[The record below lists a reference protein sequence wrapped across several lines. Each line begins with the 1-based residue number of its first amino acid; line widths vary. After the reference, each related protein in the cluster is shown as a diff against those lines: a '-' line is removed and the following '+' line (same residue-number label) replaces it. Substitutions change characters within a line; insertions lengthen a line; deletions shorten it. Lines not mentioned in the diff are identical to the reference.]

1 MTSPPDRFEHYELLK
16 NPDGSLVELGHGAMG
31 VTYKAFDTSLHCPV
45 ALKMISAEY
54 LNDPTAEE
62 RFLREA
68 RGAAQLR
75 HRNVAS
81 VFHLGR
87 CGESHYYAMEFIDG
101 ETVDALVKKSGPFD
115 CAFALEVAK
124 QVSAALIAAHQQG
137 LVHRDIKPSNLMIS
151 RECDGDVVVKVI
163 DFGLVKSSM
172 VSTVGGT
179 LTSSGFVGTPY
190 FASPEQL
197 DQRPEDIRSDIYSLG
212 VTLWFMLTGKPTF
225 LGSVAS
231 VILQHLEK
239 VPSFQSLAVLPAEVV
254 GLLRRMLEKD
264 VAKRFQTPTELRAEI
279 KRCLAS
285 LSGADG
291 NMVTQPMDESER
303 LQAVAMSSGSGLH
316 ARPGVG
322 AILGGR
328 YRLIEDLNP
337 GNPHR
342 TFHAED
348 IERRRRVRVKVVDDD
363 PALFRYLEAELG
375 KLKVEPNVHFIEV
388 LAATRPATGDG
399 VGLIV
404 LEWIDGFSLCE
415 LLRARHELPPRE
427 VVVLLEQIAPAID
440 AARRLGLQLEL
451 SLRDILVA
459 FPDNGD
465 ESGDD
470 VMLRC
475 PLAEWPTFVVKLN
488 PLGRLPEFES
498 GDPSLA
504 GQTMV
509 PGPNHGS
516 EVPQFGRIAYDL
528 LGGAPNGFAPL
539 ANLPE
544 QANEVLRRGL
554 NPETAYPSASELVKA
569 LAVSAVQDF
578 STAPASPPSSA
589 RVTESRPV
597 RKIAA
602 PPPSMAAAPA
612 PRFEIPRTWR
622 AVPVSWRMGL
632 GAVALVGLIASIWP
646 RNPDTKAPTPAPIS
660 KASTPV
666 APARPP
672 LRAGRA
678 WTNSLGMAYVPFDGI
693 HFAKSE
699 TRVCDFGAFVN
710 ATGYDAVGGM
720 YSLQRGGFKQHGHAW
735 NNPGFQQA
743 PEHPV
748 VGVSWEDANQFCAWL
763 TQKERAEGTLNGAQ
777 YYRLPSDRE
786 WSLAAGLTSETGA
799 TPEDRRGKIKD
810 VYPWGKVF
818 PPPSGA
824 GNYAGSEAR
833 PTTPERWA
841 TISGYHDPFP
851 RTGAAGSFAPNAAG
865 LTELGGN
872 VWEWC
877 LDPYNKTTRW
887 RVLRGGSWA
896 TSSAGEILSSFRR
909 GFDPNFRHD
918 DVGFRCV
925 IATDGR

>member
-1 MTSPPDRFEHYELLK
+1 MTTPPDKFEHYELLK

-31 VTYKAFDTSLHCPV
+31 VTYKAFDTNLHCPV
-45 ALKMISAEY
+45 ALKMINAEY
-54 LNDPTAEE
+54 LNDPSAEE

-87 CGESHYYAMEFIDG
+87 CGEAHYYAMEFIDG
-101 ETVDALVKKSGPFD
+101 QTVDALVKRDGAFD
-115 CAFALEVAK
+115 CALALEVAK
-124 QVSAALIAAHQQG
+124 QISAALIAAHQQG

-151 RECDGDVVVKVI
+151 RECDGDIVVKVI

-172 VSTVGGT
+172 VSTAGGS

-231 VILQHLEK
+231 VIMQHLEK

-254 GLLRRMLEKD
+254 QLLRHMLEKD
-264 VAKRFQTPTELRAEI
+264 VEKRLQTPAELRAEI
-279 KRCLAS
+279 KRCIAGLGSADQTAVTQALENDARS
-285 LSGADG
+285 QVVALSG
-291 NMVTQPMDESER
+291 T
-303 LQAVAMSSGSGLH
+303 SGLR

-322 AILGGR
+322 TVLGER

-348 IERRRRVRVKVVDDD
+348 TERKQRVRVKVVDDD

-375 KLKVEPNVHFIEV
+375 KLKIEPNAHFIEV
-388 LAATRPATGDG
+388 LAATRPATGDA

-427 VVVLLEQIAPAID
+427 VVVLLDQIAPAID
-440 AARRLGLQLEL
+440 AARRLGIQLEL

-459 FPDNGD
+459 FPEDGN

-475 PLAEWPTFVVKLN
+475 PLAEWPNFVVKLN

-504 GQTMV
+504 EQTMV
-509 PGPNHGS
+509 PGPKHGT
-516 EVPQFGRIAYDL
+516 EVPQLGRIAYDL

-544 QANEVLRRGL
+544 QGNEILRRCL
-554 NPETAYPSASELVKA
+554 NPETTYPSAGEFVKA
-569 LAVSAVQDF
+569 LGGFAAQEISAAPARSAEPKPSRKIAPPPPGPTAPPLRSPEPLRARGPWLAGLTALAVIGLIAAVWPR
-578 STAPASPPSSA
+578 SSPTPLPAPTATPKNTAPA
-589 RVTESRPV
+589 
-597 RKIAA
+597 
-602 PPPSMAAAPA
+602 
-612 PRFEIPRTWR
+612 
-622 AVPVSWRMGL
+622 
-632 GAVALVGLIASIWP
+632 
-646 RNPDTKAPTPAPIS
+646 TPARQP
-660 KASTPV
+660 P
-666 APARPP
+666 RP
-672 LRAGRA
+672 GRA
-678 WTNSLGMAYVPFDGI
+678 WTNSLGMAYVPFHGI

-699 TRVCDFGAFVN
+699 TRVRDFEAFVN

-720 YSLQRGGFKQHGHAW
+720 YSLQRDGFKQHRHAW
-735 NNPGFQQA
+735 NNPGFPQT
-743 PEHPV
+743 PEHPA

-763 TQKERAEGTLNGAQ
+763 TQKERAEGALTGAQ

-786 WSLAAGLTSETGA
+786 WSLAAGLASESGT
-799 TPEDRRGKIKD
+799 TPEDRRAKIKG
-810 VYPWGKVF
+810 VYPWGKAF
-818 PPPSGA
+818 PPPA
-824 GNYAGSEAR
+824 NAANYAGSEAR
-833 PTTPERWA
+833 AGVPERWA
-841 TISGYHDPFP
+841 TIPGYHDPFP
-851 RTGAAGSFAPNAAG
+851 RTAAAASFAPNATG

-896 TSSAGEILSSFRR
+896 TSSAEELLTSFRR